1 MFATA
6 SWNLFEAI
14 QRCSEVLACEAFV
27 AHRALKVIA
36 TPSSTCVQSMIRCL
50 DHVIQPTMNDRSTSD
65 ELESIAQE
73 LTSSTWLS
81 IIQSSLERPL
91 KKSI

>member
-1 MFATA
+1 MAQQQVGIYLKQFSA
-6 SWNLFEAI
+6 
-14 QRCSEVLACEAFV
+14 VLKFLPEAFV

-36 TPSSTCVQSMIRCL
+36 TPSSTCIQSMIRCL

>member
-1 MFATA
+1 MAATA
-6 SWNLFEAI
+6 SWNLIEAI

-36 TPSSTCVQSMIRCL
+36 TPSSTCIQSMIRCL
-50 DHVIQPTMNDRSTSD
+50 DQVIQTNMNDRSTSD
-65 ELESIAQE
+65 ELVSIAQE

-81 IIQSSLERPL
+81 IVQSTLERPL

>member
-1 MFATA
+1 MAATA

-27 AHRALKVIA
+27 AHRALSNCN
-36 TPSSTCVQSMIRCL
+36 TPINMRSVYDSLFGSC
-50 DHVIQPTMNDRSTSD
+50 HPTHDERPSTSD
-65 ELESIAQE
+65 ELVSIAQE